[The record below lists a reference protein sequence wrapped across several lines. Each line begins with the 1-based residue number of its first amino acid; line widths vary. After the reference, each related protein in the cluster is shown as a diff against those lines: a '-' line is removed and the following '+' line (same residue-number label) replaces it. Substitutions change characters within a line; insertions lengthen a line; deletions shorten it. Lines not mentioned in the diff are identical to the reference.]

1 MKSNKEIEPKK
12 GARESDCLQ
21 TSAGTAPLQG
31 TTRPCKN
38 LGALPCKTAPL
49 TYQNPQ
55 IKPLRKAIDS
65 LYLTYQGTIYPK
77 INDHLAH
84 LKLIA
89 SNKTSDHSSE
99 AIFQILDHRFEVRP
113 SGARNFA
120 YVLQDNWF
128 FIKISSSNATTLPL
142 ASVQISSELLTH
154 QPLEKIVRDLKLII
168 SAIGYTHEEEGL
180 C

>member
-1 MKSNKEIEPKK
+1 MKSNNATKQTR
-12 GARESDCLQ
+12 ARESDCLQ

-31 TTRPCKN
+31 TPRACKP

-49 TYQNPQ
+49 IYQNTN
-55 IKPLRKAIDS
+55 IKPLRTAIDS
-65 LYLTYQGTIYPK
+65 LYLTYKGTIYPK
-77 INDHLAH
+77 INDQLEY

-89 SNKTSDHSSE
+89 GNKTPYLTSD
-99 AIFQILDHRFEVRP
+99 AVFKVFDHNFEVRP
-113 SGARNFA
+113 SGAKNFA

-154 QPLEKIVRDLKLII
+154 QPLEKILADLNKIL
-168 SAIGYTHEEEGL
+168 STIGHLDGEDES